1 MLGIFRQAGEGWP
14 GAEIDKTDGWTLEM
28 EPASGRL
35 HAGARRAAAAGARSL
50 GEELWALHAGLGLG
64 RQGLEDSAKTFS
76 FESSALALLCFYD
89 KELYINCFKKV
100 AWQ

>member
-35 HAGARRAAAAGARSL
+35 RAGARRAAAAGARSL
-50 GEELWALHAGLGLG
+50 GEELWALQDRAGSGETG
-64 RQGLEDSAKTFS
+64 P
-76 FESSALALLCFYD
+76 
-89 KELYINCFKKV
+89 
-100 AWQ
+100 